1 MKMEVIYTE
10 LETIR
15 QNNEG
20 VLNPHDVV
28 ECARPSNSPLHTHFE
43 WDDEKASEQYRLWQ
57 ARQLISL
64 VVTAITPET
73 KEYEVRTYVSLT
85 SDRKEGGYRLIT
97 DVLEN
102 TETRTQMVKDAMS
115 ELKTF
120 RVKYGKLNELAKVFS
135 AMDEIEI
142 EA

>member
-1 MKMEVIYTE
+1 MKMEVIYIE

-15 QNNEG
+15 QNNDG

-28 ECARPSNSPLHTHFE
+28 EYARPDNSLLHTHFE

-64 VVTAITPET
+64 VVTTVAPET
-73 KEYEVRTYVSLT
+73 KEYEVRTYISLT

-97 DVLEN
+97 DVLDN
-102 TETRTQMVKDAMS
+102 TETRAQMMKDAIS
-115 ELKTF
+115 ELRVF
-120 RVKYGKLNELAKVFS
+120 RIKYGKLTELAKIFA
-135 AMDEIEI
+135 AMEEV
-142 EA
+142 EKET